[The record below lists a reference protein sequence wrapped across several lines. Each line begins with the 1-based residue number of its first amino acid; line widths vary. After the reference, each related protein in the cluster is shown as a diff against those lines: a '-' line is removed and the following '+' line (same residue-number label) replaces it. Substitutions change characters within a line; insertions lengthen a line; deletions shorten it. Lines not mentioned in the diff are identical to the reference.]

1 MISLFTDSAA
11 NLPKDIV
18 EKYNINVVSFT
29 YSVNGSEEDE
39 LAVNFDGKEF
49 YDAMRNGAQI
59 KTSMVNIAKFSES
72 FEKALEEGNDVLYVG
87 LSGGVSGTSNAAKI
101 AAEELKPQYP
111 DRKIIVI
118 DSLGASLGE
127 GMMVIKAARAIKKG
141 LEIEKVAEKVKK
153 AIPILC
159 QCLTVDDLKYLKS
172 TGRVSGAAAFVGGL
186 LGIKPLLIG
195 NECGKIVLYDKTRGA
210 KKALEALA
218 ERYSNYVTDK
228 TKDIGISHADN
239 VSGVEYLLEKL
250 KEKGFCGKSLTVC
263 YEPVT
268 GSHVGPGTIA
278 LFFYGKGR
286 V

>member
-11 NLPKDIV
+11 NLPKEIIQ
-18 EKYNINVVSFT
+18 KYNINVVSFS

-39 LAVNFDGKEF
+39 LAVNFDGKLF

-59 KTSMVNIAKFSES
+59 KTSMVNITKFFEA
-72 FEKALEEGNDVLYVG
+72 FEKELLKGKDILYIG
-87 LSGGVSGTSNAAKI
+87 LSGGVSGTANAAKI
-101 AAEELKPQYP
+101 AAEELKVKYP
-111 DRKIIVI
+111 DRKICAI

-127 GMMVIKAARAIKKG
+127 GLLVIKAAKNIKKG
-141 LEIEKVAEKVKK
+141 IEFDKIIKK
-153 AIPILC
+153 IYDAIPLLC
-159 QCLTVDDLKYLKS
+159 QCFTVDDLKYLKS

-195 NECGKIVLYDKTRGA
+195 NEYGKIVVYDKIRGA
-210 KKALEALA
+210 KKALDALA
-218 ERYSNYVTDK
+218 ERYANFVTDK
-228 TKDIGISHADN
+228 ARDIGIAHADN
-239 VSGVEYLLEKL
+239 IVGVEYLLEKL

>member
-1 MISLFTDSAA
+1 MIILFTDSAA

-228 TKDIGISHADN
+228 TKDIGIAHADN